1 LLAFLST
8 DLIVGWVGV
17 NMTNIIATARIGLG
31 NTDIAEDHDPRLRF
45 ILLAIFL
52 AGFAV
57 LIAAGATFRDANRH
71 MPVATAKSDLDDR
84 GTALK
89 KGDRLSLL
97 AQVQLPIAPPQADD
111 APPPVEAAS
120 VVEAPR
126 QQLSLA
132 TEDDIR
138 QANGERQRHR
148 DICPHGRRYYTI
160 ERHRY
165 WRCIR

>member
-1 LLAFLST
+1 
-8 DLIVGWVGV
+8 
-17 NMTNIIATARIGLG
+17 
-31 NTDIAEDHDPRLRF
+31 
-45 ILLAIFL
+45 
-52 AGFAV
+52 
-57 LIAAGATFRDANRH
+57 
-71 MPVATAKSDLDDR
+71 
-84 GTALK
+84 
-89 KGDRLSLL
+89 
-97 AQVQLPIAPPQADD
+97 VQLPIAPPQADD

-138 QANGERQRHR
+138 QAKGERQRHR